1 MTNTKKIIIVGLSV
15 IALQLVSTIA
25 SSSTKEALMS
35 ALDKDLDGLI
45 SLKEAARH
53 AKLLEKFNDID
64 INEDGYISMDE
75 LLASDIEDA

>member
-15 IALQLVSTIA
+15 IALQLLSTIA
-25 SSSTKEALMS
+25 AANSKEALMS
-35 ALDKDLDGLI
+35 TLDKDLDGLI
-45 SLKEAARH
+45 SLKEAAGH

-75 LLASDIEDA
+75 LLASDIEAV